1 MIDRLD
7 KDAAAVPFR
16 PTAISLFA
24 GAGGCS
30 LGFGQAGYVALFA
43 TDLDADP
50 VESKP
55 VFKLLEFE
63 RFGNCGEF
71 ATIKSLA
78 VRRVNIG
85 FNSLEFDGIRNQR
98 KP

>member
-1 MIDRLD
+1 MKNLDRQ
-7 KDAAAVPFR
+7 KRAAK

-30 LGFGQAGYVALFA
+30 LGFGQAGYGVRFA
-43 TDLDADP
+43 TDLDADA
-50 VESKP
+50 VEFKP
-55 VFKLLEFE
+55 VFKSI
-63 RFGNCGEF
+63 EF
-71 ATIKSLA
+71 ATIKSPA
-78 VRRVNIG
+78 GRRANFG